1 MSAPLP
7 GPVTPEG
14 GRPDRGGDAEAL
26 LAGFDEAPLEVR
38 IEMLSALDARLRAGL
53 DAPDLL

>member
-1 MSAPLP
+1 M
-7 GPVTPEG
+7 TPEG

-53 DAPDLL
+53 DAPELL